1 MKNRKIILHLIT
13 SVGNGGAEKNLFRL
27 CVLDKKNQNIIITLK
42 KNSFYLQLLKDH
54 GISVVDLNFLRN
66 PFSGLKKLT
75 NIIKKKNP
83 TY

>member
-42 KNSFYLQLLKDH
+42 KIVFIDKYVTTLAEQVL
-54 GISVVDLNFLRN
+54 I
-66 PFSGLKKLT
+66 
-75 NIIKKKNP
+75 
-83 TY
+83 

>member
-42 KNSFYLQLLKDH
+42 KIVFIYNYLKTMEYQLL
-54 GISVVDLNFLRN
+54 I
-66 PFSGLKKLT
+66 
-75 NIIKKKNP
+75 
-83 TY
+83 